1 MNSRRRLKV
10 SLSLEP
16 CTLTEDEI
24 ERRFVRITTLLLN
37 IARREG
43 LL

>member
-1 MNSRRRLKV
+1 MHSHRRLSV

-16 CTLTEDEI
+16 CTLSQEEI
-24 ERRFVRITTLLLN
+24 ERRFVRITTLLVT

-43 LL
+43 ML